1 MDRVASPWLILRHID
16 PEGEIGFLP
25 FGDTY
30 HIPEGAVPFAIPGVE
45 LGPHDAAGSTFRKL
59 LRKYD
64 VNDTAIELMAD
75 IIVSGVHHVFHHQE
89 PGYYDADLKEPVGVG
104 LDAIEHGMLCAFPVD
119 TEYLQE
125 SIAMYAG
132 HHMYCR
138 SVLLLHE

>member
-45 LGPHDAAGSTFRKL
+45 LGPHDAAGSTYRTL

-64 VNDTAIELMAD
+64 VHDPALDLMAD
-75 IIVSGVHHVFHHQE
+75 IIESGVHHVFHHNE
-89 PGYYDADLKEPVGVG
+89 TGYTVAARTRVGWVTVLSERVDLGG
-104 LDAIEHGMLCAFPVD
+104 
-119 TEYLQE
+119 
-125 SIAMYAG
+125 
-132 HHMYCR
+132 R
-138 SVLLLHE
+138 